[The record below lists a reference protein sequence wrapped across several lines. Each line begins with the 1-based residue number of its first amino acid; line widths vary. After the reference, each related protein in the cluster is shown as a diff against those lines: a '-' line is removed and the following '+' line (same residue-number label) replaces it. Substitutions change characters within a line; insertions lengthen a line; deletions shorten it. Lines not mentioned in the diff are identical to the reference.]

1 MTRKQPKIIVYK
13 EGQQTARE
21 KHDELVFKA
30 DTLRKK
36 YDLRYV
42 DSDRVNNI
50 FQRGYINKLK
60 RETEER
66 KQEKEKDV

>member
-1 MTRKQPKIIVYK
+1 MRSKKPIITLFKDDDKTTRERYEDLI
-13 EGQQTARE
+13 
-21 KHDELVFKA
+21 FKA
-30 DTLRKK
+30 DRLRKK

-60 RETEER
+60 KETEER
-66 KQEKEKDV
+66 KQNV

>member
-1 MTRKQPKIIVYK
+1 MTKKKPTITLFKDDQK
-13 EGQQTARE
+13 TTRE
-21 KHDELVFKA
+21 KYDELVFKA

-60 RETEER
+60 KETEDR
-66 KQEKEKDV
+66 KKEQNE